1 MQGLPL
7 LTLAGLLA
15 AAVASYA
22 SAHAQHSRE
31 LLVGSDSDDALE
43 VGRDTKHQANPCPP
57 DLLQEGVI
65 ENFTPLVKSKT
76 ELGYN
81 PFLPVRCAVKTFS
94 QLRKVVQDSRVD
106 EVIVMQDMEMPEWD
120 SQLYGG
126 ALIISQDI
134 KIIGAC
140 VMHDEKSLRGDYFP
154 LRRQLPH
161 YCVLSA
167 VTGRLLQI
175 SGGARV
181 KFYNMHLMGG
191 HDVQGG
197 CVSVTGNHTRAKF
210 TDCAFS
216 QCTAMYYGGAVSVRG
231 AAVAYFH
238 KSHFYRNH
246 ANLRGGAVVVASTS
260 RAYIDQ
266 CDFAS
271 NSCGDV
277 SKGMETT
284 LETGEGGSDAAAQC
298 DEGVDVWVDAHRP
311 VIRTKQGGIWV

>member
-106 EVIVMQDMEMPEWD
+106 EVIVMQDMEMPEVRYWHAA
-120 SQLYGG
+120 Y
-126 ALIISQDI
+126 
-134 KIIGAC
+134 
-140 VMHDEKSLRGDYFP
+140 
-154 LRRQLPH
+154 PH
-161 YCVLSA
+161 SA
-167 VTGRLLQI
+167 V
-175 SGGARV
+175 
-181 KFYNMHLMGG
+181 
-191 HDVQGG
+191 
-197 CVSVTGNHTRAKF
+197 
-210 TDCAFS
+210 
-216 QCTAMYYGGAVSVRG
+216 CT
-231 AAVAYFH
+231 VAGVN
-238 KSHFYRNH
+238 K
-246 ANLRGGAVVVASTS
+246 NLRVARPGSGI
-260 RAYIDQ
+260 RN
-266 CDFAS
+266 C
-271 NSCGDV
+271 
-277 SKGMETT
+277 ME
-284 LETGEGGSDAAAQC
+284 GRS
-298 DEGVDVWVDAHRP
+298 
-311 VIRTKQGGIWV
+311 